1 MLTAADYLAITT
13 EQAPPNFAALRD
25 AVIARLEAAL
35 NRRLVNAQRTEWCV
49 VYADGVAFP
58 TALPVTAAGDL
69 THDTVAIYTH
79 QRGNGRPV
87 QVTYIGGFTP
97 YGSTTGPALP
107 YPLAAAIAWGVRT
120 LAAGPT
126 PPVPMGVSS
135 MSVGGEFSVS
145 VTPGTILGADGE
157 PVPAQLAELADLG
170 GRCATL
176 ASSYRRVV

>member
-1 MLTAADYLAITT
+1 MITAADYLAITH
-13 EQAPPNFAALRD
+13 EQAPPDFEALRA

-35 NRRLVNAQRTEWCV
+35 DRRLVNATRTEYVV
-49 VYADGVAFP
+49 VYADGIAFP
-58 TALPVTAAGDL
+58 LALPITSAGDL
-69 THDTVAIYTH
+69 AHDTVAIYTQ

-87 QVTYIGGFTP
+87 QVTYVGGFTP
-97 YGSTTGPALP
+97 YGALEGPTLP

-120 LAAGPT
+120 LAVGPT
-126 PPVPMGVSS
+126 PPVPMGVAS
-135 MSVGGEFSVS
+135 MSVAGEFAVS
-145 VTPGTILGADGE
+145 VAAGTILGADGE

>member
-1 MLTAADYLAITT
+1 MITAADYLAITH
-13 EQAPPNFAALRD
+13 EQAPPDFEALRD
-25 AVIARLEAAL
+25 GVIARLEAAL
-35 NRRLVNAQRTEWCV
+35 NRRLANTERTEWVV
-49 VYADGVAFP
+49 VYADGLAFP
-58 TALPVTAAGDL
+58 SALPVTAAGDL
-69 THDTVAIYTH
+69 THDQVAIYTH
-79 QRGNGRPV
+79 QRGTGRPV
-87 QVTYIGGFTP
+87 QITYVGGFTP
-97 YGSTTGPALP
+97 FGSTEGPSLP

-145 VTPGTILGADGE
+145 VAPGTILGADGE